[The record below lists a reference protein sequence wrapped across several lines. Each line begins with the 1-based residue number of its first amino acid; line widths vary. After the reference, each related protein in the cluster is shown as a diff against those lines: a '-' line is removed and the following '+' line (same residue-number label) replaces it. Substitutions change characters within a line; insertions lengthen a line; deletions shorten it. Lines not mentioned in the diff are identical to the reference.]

1 LNSSQV
7 LSMGLAPLDAHRWIE
22 PDATLPHWYAHKQD
36 VRARLG
42 SRVCRATPESLPAQ
56 REASTLLAAHL
67 LRDHPAIYCRA
78 GTTLHCGDYAIDFDE
93 QHPEPLWAIS
103 LAVADDLLLLQPRGD
118 EYVLTAA
125 SLCSP
130 SHWRLEE
137 KFEQPMSTIH
147 GPIPGFTGA
156 LQPRVERFLQHL
168 HSARPVERFNWGLQ
182 RGAALCARHAEADE
196 GALHYRCERQTLSR
210 LPGTGAILFTIRVYL
225 CPLDSLSAVPGALQ
239 TLLQAIDACPPALAV
254 YKGFERLADDLKA
267 LRGTY
272 G

>member
-1 LNSSQV
+1 
-7 LSMGLAPLDAHRWIE
+7 MGLAPLDAQRWIE
-22 PDATLPHWYAHKQD
+22 PDAALPFWHAHKQA

-42 SRVCRATPESLPAQ
+42 SRVCCATPESLPAQ
-56 REASTLLAAHL
+56 REASTLLATHL
-67 LRDHPAIYCRA
+67 VRDHPDLYRRS
-78 GTTLHCGDYAIDFDE
+78 GPKLHCGKYAVDVVGE
-93 QHPEPLWAIS
+93 HPEPLWAIS
-103 LAVADDLLLLQPRGD
+103 LAMADDLLLLQPRGD

-147 GPIPGFTGA
+147 GTIPGFTGV

-168 HSARPVERFNWGLQ
+168 QPARPVERFNWGLQ
-182 RGAALCARHAEADE
+182 RGAALCARQTEAAE

-225 CPLDSLSAVPGALQ
+225 SPLSSLSAVPGALQ

-254 YKGFERLADDLKA
+254 YKGFDRLQDDLED